1 MRYVDFKKQ
10 ANLNIQVVFV
20 ISYIC
25 DNFCTKM
32 SICSQYLRYNSEF
45 VICHSFTLPSKVVFV
60 PDGSRNWLK
69 FCCKVCRDSVVA
81 LTQRRLKFFR
91 EHKATGAVW
100 SLNFQK
106 RYNTPYL
113 STFAKENLKK
123 CYQQKTLEKYSNPRH
138 ITFVR
143 GMIFSV
149 LIFISILFYILYSW
163 ICLTC

>member
-1 MRYVDFKKQ
+1 
-10 ANLNIQVVFV
+10 
-20 ISYIC
+20 
-25 DNFCTKM
+25 M
-32 SICSQYLRYNSEF
+32 SICSQYKHLRYNREF

-106 RYNTPYL
+106 KVQHSLFVHLRQR
-113 STFAKENLKK
+113 E
-123 CYQQKTLEKYSNPRH
+123 LEK
-138 ITFVR
+138 
-143 GMIFSV
+143 M
-149 LIFISILFYILYSW
+149 LLAEDA
-163 ICLTC
+163 